1 MDKSKLKQLQD
12 LAQLLDAKQSG
23 NEAFLL
29 AKKISKLE
37 DEITKLKQT
46 FNIQNELASKLEL
59 DSLTRTLSDAYDS
72 FNIKIEQILSE
83 HRKISKDKDYSD
95 DYFSKEIQ
103 SIKKLVSELK
113 LQKGEDGKDYLLTSE
128 DKKEIASL
136 VELPDT
142 IAPTAQKVL
151 ETIEIPEE
159 TGATIVEKI
168 NELNVKPEL
177 QIDARHIKGLPKGGD
192 NFFGGAGIKG
202 LRAGT
207 NIAIDNTNLGY
218 PIISSTGDGSSDTLQ
233 TVTERGATTTEE
245 VWFNHSHIQIGEDG
259 NDEPFIRFS
268 NNAAPADLGYQLLST
283 GGNIRGLSIPDN
295 AIITG
300 DIYWNNSGTIVKL
313 IDLNAQ
319 TIKSLAGNSIIDW
332 SVENVLTNN
341 FNTSDA
347 LGHVYL
353 KASTVDTLNTE
364 IIASFKNSD
373 DVEMGGIGFTNYE
386 ELIGRTSLYGF
397 LGSSGTLT
405 EALRISN
412 PDADDTVYVDVYKPL
427 RVDLI
432 KNQDDTNVLD
442 LADRLAY
449 LSNGTV
455 AIDYSGIM
463 RADVLQSF
471 DATTGLVNFP
481 NGISDDSAIVSLD
494 PSRRTLNNSL
504 GTTTVDYENL
514 SLVGAWTIDGYVKL
528 DQTSPQT
535 ITASLRAYN
544 GFIADDDVSVAHL
557 GPGYL
562 ELTPMTFVP
571 TPTAGMFYVDDG
583 SNGTAN
589 HPYYYDGSTW
599 TDLLA
604 GGGVSTGS
612 IIAQFDGGGYAL
624 ATGLKARVQIPFD
637 CTITGWTIITNV
649 SGSAVVDVWKDT
661 YANYSPTVADSITA
675 SAKPTVTT
683 SDKATSTTLTGW
695 TTSVTAGDIL
705 IFNIDSCSTITGL
718 TISLQVNK

>member
-1 MDKSKLKQLQD
+1 MAINLTTNFTEQAPLP
-12 LAQLLDAKQSG
+12 
-23 NEAFLL
+23 
-29 AKKISKLE
+29 
-37 DEITKLKQT
+37 
-46 FNIQNELASKLEL
+46 L
-59 DSLTRTLSDAYDS
+59 DSRQQVADTTARDA
-72 FNIKIEQILSE
+72 
-83 HRKISKDKDYSD
+83 ISAGVRWEGMEVYC
-95 DYFSKEIQ
+95 
-103 SIKKLVSELK
+103 L
-113 LQKGEDGKDYLLTSE
+113 
-128 DKKEIASL
+128 A
-136 VELPDT
+136 DT
-142 IAPTAQKVL
+142 KTYQL
-151 ETIEIPEE
+151 
-159 TGATIVEKI
+159 
-168 NELNVKPEL
+168 
-177 QIDARHIKGLPKGGD
+177 KGGITNPD
-192 NFFGGAGIKG
+192 WVEFGTGGG
-202 LRAGT
+202 SG
-207 NIAIDNTNLGY
+207 IAIDGT
-218 PIISSTGDGSSDTLQ
+218 STTTASIPFAEGLSSDGLA
-233 TVTERGATTTEE
+233 EFN
-245 VWFNHSHIQIGEDG
+245 FNHIHIGVAGD
-259 NDEPFIRFS
+259 DAPFISF
-268 NNAAPADLGYQLLST
+268 NNGTIFADLSYNLLDT
-283 GGNIRGLSIPDN
+283 GGNIKGLNMPDN
-295 AIITG
+295 AIING
-300 DIYWNNSGTIVKL
+300 DIYWNNGGTPTKL
-313 IDLNAQ
+313 IDLNNQA
-319 TIKSLAGNSIIDW
+319 IKSLADNSIIDW

-347 LGHVYL
+347 YGKIHF
-353 KASTVDTLNTE
+353 KSSTKDTLNTE

-397 LGSSGTLT
+397 LGSTGTLT
-405 EALRISN
+405 EAIRISN

-432 KNQDDTNVLD
+432 KNQDNDNVLD

-455 AIDYSGIM
+455 AIDYSGTM

-544 GFIADDDVSVAHL
+544 GFIADDDVSVAQI

-571 TPTAGMFYVDDG
+571 TPQTGMFYVDDG
-583 SNGTAN
+583 TNKTAN

-604 GGGVSTGS
+604 GGSSTGS